1 MKTILFLSAI
11 LFFSSNCSYSQQEH
25 KGSYLGQ
32 KPPGTKPEIFAEGI
46 ISLGTHELD
55 IAISP
60 KGDELFYV
68 KSVPQYTIMQVKCVN
83 SIWQAPA
90 VASFSGVDNDLSP
103 RYSVDG
109 SKLFFSSNRSV
120 NSKNDFNIWYIEKTD
135 GKWSEPKN
143 IGEPVNSSFHE
154 MGATAAENGN
164 LYFQY
169 FTNNGLKSDIYLSRF
184 LNGKYQKPEKLSAG
198 INSENNEASP
208 YISPDESFIMF
219 HSDRP
224 TGNIRMDLY
233 ISFADKKGSWGTPI
247 TLGPAVNSPTKSEG
261 GAYLTPDKKY
271 LFFSTFEGPGK
282 GYIYWVEGKI
292 IEELRKMEKK

>member
-1 MKTILFLSAI
+1 MRTALFLYIIFIVASGYG
-11 LFFSSNCSYSQQEH
+11 YSQQL
-25 KGSYLGQ
+25 KGHYLGQ
-32 KPPGTKPEIFAEGI
+32 KPPGEKPEIFAEGI

-60 KGDELFYV
+60 KGDEIFYV
-68 KSVPQYTIMQVKCVN
+68 KSTPQYTIMQVKCVN
-83 SIWQAPA
+83 GIWQAPA

-109 SKLFFSSNRSV
+109 SKLFFSSNRPV
-120 NSKNDFNIWYIEKTD
+120 NGKNDFNIWYIEKA
-135 GKWSEPKN
+135 GEKWGELKN
-143 IGEPVNSSFHE
+143 IGEPVNSPFHE
-154 MGATAAENGN
+154 MGATVAANGN

-198 INSENNEASP
+198 INSDNNEASP

-224 TGNIRMDLY
+224 TGNMRMDLY
-233 ISFADKKGSWGTPI
+233 ISFADKKGNWGTPI
-247 TLGPAVNSPTKSEG
+247 NLGPSINSPTKSEG

-282 GYIYWVEGKI
+282 GYIYWVDGKI
-292 IEELRKMEKK
+292 IEELRKMGKK